1 MQRTFGLSTG
11 LGLLIGLC
19 LQNAQ
24 AQDVKAVAAKT
35 GAVYQHMKTLQATF
49 ETSVVRGAQK
59 GSIKTDAKVLAGQKA
74 TISVHAQGSDKAGT
88 PPQSSSQLVVDD
100 GVNIYIYL
108 SQQNQYVK
116 RPHNP
121 NAILQQVASLYG
133 LPYLGSKQAI
143 LKLLP
148 STQLEGKPVYVVE
161 ITTTE
166 MQGKAKFQMMIDQAT
181 YHIRQNKT
189 IVTSGPSAGT
199 ATTIVK
205 NEILDAPLAPALFAF
220 TPPKGAKEFVPPPAG
235 AMPGAPPSAPR
246 PGGAP
251 APPPRPGGKP

>member
-1 MQRTFGLSTG
+1 MQKTFGLSTG
-11 LGLLIGLC
+11 LGLLIGLG
-19 LQNAQ
+19 LQSVQ
-24 AQDVKAVAAKT
+24 AQDVKTVAAKT
-35 GAVYQHMKTLQATF
+35 GAVYQHMKTLQATY
-49 ETSVVRGAQK
+49 ETNVVRGAQK
-59 GSIKTDAKVLAGQKA
+59 GTIKTDVKVLAGQKA
-74 TISVHAQGSDKAGT
+74 SISIHAQGSNKPGT

-100 GVNIYIYL
+100 GVNIYVYL

-133 LPYLGSKQAI
+133 LPYLGSKQAT

-189 IVTSGPSAGT
+189 IVTDGSSVGT
-199 ATTIVK
+199 ATTTVK
-205 NEILDAPLAPALFAF
+205 NEILDAPLSPTLFAF

-235 AMPGAPPSAPR
+235 AMPGAPGGAPR
-246 PGGAP
+246 PGAP
-251 APPPRPGGKP
+251 IAPPRPGGKP